1 MLVYRAERAMRYDLA
16 DFAILKPLAVI
27 GGVVNPGVVD
37 SLGSVIRNLRRERA
51 ALEALG
57 VEVSLRFD

>member
-1 MLVYRAERAMRYDLA
+1 MRYDLA